1 MSRFTV
7 IEVSD
12 NGIKENSIKIV
23 YANSDEGLI
32 SNLADT
38 TKFAIYGEEK
48 SVDITGE
55 NIAEQKLEET
65 KTYKTSKESVKTYFG
80 DEDFADDDLTM

>member
-1 MSRFTV
+1 M
-7 IEVSD
+7 
-12 NGIKENSIKIV
+12 
-23 YANSDEGLI
+23 
-32 SNLADT
+32 NLLGDSS
-38 TKFAIYGEEK
+38 KFYLSGEEK
-48 SVDITGE
+48 SIDITGE